1 MALYRLD
8 ELEGQPIGHFN
19 GTCIDDQDITIDNY
33 EFTTDYLENATCGE
47 KVVEETL
54 VSHLL
59 KSNCLITHQPDWGSI
74 QIQYRGRQIDRENCC
89 VTWSHSV
96 ITTSS
101 TNQCVERIF
110 NDLLRFCQPEK
121 LSVYARYT
129 RRGGLDIN
137 PWRSNSDFVPST
149 TRLVRQ

>member
-1 MALYRLD
+1 YRLD

-74 QIQYRGRQIDRENCC
+74 QIQYRGRQIDREKLLRYLVSFRHHNEF
-89 VTWSHSV
+89 HE
-96 ITTSS
+96 
-101 TNQCVERIF
+101 QCVERIF